1 MDRRCIPITLG
12 GVFVRRGNFF
22 NYEIVGK
29 PHDLPWAVKFI
40 KMDREYG
47 KLVPRHTTQLYE
59 SLADLC
65 IFFILLLIFKNKKQY
80 LGYITGLFFIL
91 LWSVRFI
98 IEFVKEP
105 QGREILHL
113 SILNTG
119 QLLSIPFIILG
130 FLFFILG

>member
-59 SLADLC
+59 SLADRSSTGFC
-65 IFFILLLIFKNKKQY
+65 FFPIAFRK
-80 LGYITGLFFIL
+80 T
-91 LWSVRFI
+91 SA
-98 IEFVKEP
+98 
-105 QGREILHL
+105 
-113 SILNTG
+113 S
-119 QLLSIPFIILG
+119 PFPNPAS
-130 FLFFILG
+130 F

>member
-59 SLADLC
+59 SLADRSRTLTE
-65 IFFILLLIFKNKKQY
+65 
-80 LGYITGLFFIL
+80 ITAVNPSRKSSPVI
-91 LWSVRFI
+91 
-98 IEFVKEP
+98 
-105 QGREILHL
+105 
-113 SILNTG
+113 SILS
-119 QLLSIPFIILG
+119 L
-130 FLFFILG
+130 